1 MFKYRIPDIL
11 RFVFPKAVWRRS
23 SKERCIY
30 LTFDDGCVPEV
41 TPKVLEILEGERVK
55 ATFFCV
61 GENVEKHPL
70 LFKELQSRGH
80 QVGNHTYNHL
90 KGINVSSDDYLANIA
105 RADKLIGNKLFRPP
119 YGRITPRQ
127 MRAVRERFGF
137 TVVLWDLITNDFD
150 RNLSPA
156 AIMESIRRYSRNGSV
171 VVFHDSV
178 KAAPNMLAVLPE
190 AIKWWKEEGYEFRT
204 L

>member
-1 MFKYRIPDIL
+1 MIIWPM
-11 RFVFPKAVWRRS
+11 WRR
-23 SKERCIY
+23 
-30 LTFDDGCVPEV
+30 
-41 TPKVLEILEGERVK
+41 
-55 ATFFCV
+55 
-61 GENVEKHPL
+61 
-70 LFKELQSRGH
+70 
-80 QVGNHTYNHL
+80 
-90 KGINVSSDDYLANIA
+90 
-105 RADKLIGNKLFRPP
+105 LI
-119 YGRITPRQ
+119 
-127 MRAVRERFGF
+127 
-137 TVVLWDLITNDFD
+137 DFD